1 MSTQKH
7 IIGLKRDSIIG
18 ILLILPLV
26 LFILVFTA
34 YPFLAG
40 IWLSLTKKIV
50 GFAPRF
56 VGFQNYEKL
65 LGDWVFR
72 RTVINTF
79 VYTFS
84 SLAAKFTIGWGMALL
99 LNQAMKGRSFLRA
112 LFLLPWVTPQII
124 IALTWLWMFNDMKG
138 IINWFLVK
146 SGFVESNLP
155 WFSSPGLA
163 MFAVIVV
170 NIWRGIPFYGIS
182 FLAGL
187 QAVPGE
193 LYEAAAIDGA
203 SAWQKWMH
211 ITIPYLKNL
220 IAIVV
225 LLGTIWTFNDF
236 QIVYVLTRG
245 GPAYATELFSILT
258 YDTGIKG
265 LKLGEGV
272 AVSLMLFPFLALIII
287 FLAKFMLKEE

>member
-1 MSTQKH
+1 MSIQKH
-7 IIGLKRDSIIG
+7 ILGLKRDSIIG
-18 ILLILPLV
+18 ILFILPL
-26 LFILVFTA
+26 LFFILVFTA

-50 GFAPRF
+50 GYTPRF
-56 VGFQNYEKL
+56 VGFQNYVEL

-84 SLAAKFTIGWGMALL
+84 SFAVKFTLGWGMALL
-99 LNQAMKGRSFLRA
+99 LNQAIKGRNFLRA

-146 SGFVESNLP
+146 PGFMESNLP

-170 NIWRGIPFYGIS
+170 NIWRGTPFYGIS

-193 LYEAAAIDGA
+193 LYEAAVIDGA
-203 SAWQKWMH
+203 SAWQKWIH
-211 ITIPYLKNL
+211 ITIPFLKNL

-245 GPAYATELFSILT
+245 GPAYATELFAILT

-272 AVSLMLFPFLALIII
+272 AVSLMLFPFLAIIII
-287 FLAKFMLKEE
+287 FLAKFMFKEE